1 LRESRKRERVCS
13 GGAAKEREKHTMAVE
28 EEHAI
33 ASRLLIVWRESCKRE
48 LVEEHAMVAP
58 RRTEREGRCRK
69 DKNEEIL
76 ALDFFLVF
84 GGCCRKTLQYFS
96 ATVPLAFKFFL
107 PFTPRRGQ

>member
-1 LRESRKRERVCS
+1 
-13 GGAAKEREKHTMAVE
+13 MAVE
-28 EEHAI
+28 EEHAM
-33 ASRLLIVWRESCKRE
+33 ASRLLIVWRESCKRRE

-84 GGCCRKTLQYFS
+84 GGCCRKALQYFS
-96 ATVPLAFKFFL
+96 ATVPLAFNFFL